1 MQNWVSPKV
10 KPLAF
15 AIHLGMAALI
25 TTAVTPVAAQ
35 SPSSAQ
41 SYSIA
46 AGQLDDVLKQFCLVA
61 GINVYSNAALLKDIP
76 SSGQIGRAHV

>member
-1 MQNWVSPKV
+1 MQNWVFPKV

-35 SPSSAQ
+35 QRAKLQ
-41 SYSIA
+41 HRRWA
-46 AGQLDDVLKQFCLVA
+46 AG
-61 GINVYSNAALLKDIP
+61 
-76 SSGQIGRAHV
+76 